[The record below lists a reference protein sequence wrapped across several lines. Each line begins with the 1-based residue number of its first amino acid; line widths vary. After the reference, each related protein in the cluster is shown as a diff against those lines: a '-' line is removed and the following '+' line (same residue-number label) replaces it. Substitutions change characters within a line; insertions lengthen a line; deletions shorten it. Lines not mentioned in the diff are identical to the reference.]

1 MQISPMIVSLHMHSN
16 VLAYIAHIIV
26 PFGIAASPLAPLG
39 EQANI
44 AKSSRSHALAR

>member
-1 MQISPMIVSLHMHSN
+1 MIVPLHMRSK
-16 VLAYIAHIIV
+16 VLACVAHIIV
-26 PFGIAASPLAPLG
+26 PFGIAASPPAPSR

>member
-1 MQISPMIVSLHMHSN
+1 MHSN
-16 VLAYIAHIIV
+16 VLACIAHIIV
-26 PFGIAASPLAPLG
+26 PFGIAASPLAPSR